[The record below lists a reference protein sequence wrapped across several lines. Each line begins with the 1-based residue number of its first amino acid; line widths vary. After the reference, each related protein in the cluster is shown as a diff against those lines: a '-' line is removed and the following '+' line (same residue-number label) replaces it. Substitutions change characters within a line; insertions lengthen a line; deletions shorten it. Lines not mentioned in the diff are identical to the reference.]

1 MRRAAAIGLGLMSFL
16 ITLVLL
22 FPQGCFEADR
32 GPGNFDRR
40 PGECPGSL
48 TRSGFEWTD
57 GATGLFVAPLLA
69 ILIGIAV
76 GVLLWKRFVP
86 PSTKRADRLK
96 L

>member
-1 MRRAAAIGLGLMSFL
+1 MRRAAAIGLGLAAFL
-16 ITLVLL
+16 VTLFLV

-32 GPGNFDRR
+32 GPGSFERR

-48 TRSGFEWTD
+48 TRIGYEWTD

-69 ILIGIAV
+69 ILIGTAV
-76 GVLLWKRFVP
+76 GAFLWKRFVP